1 MIGQIIDIDYS
12 KATVYTQMN
21 RTSSLAQ
28 STIQIQ
34 ELLKTFQ
41 RNSKDDLFLRY
52 SLEEMI
58 IKTSMEKNTVIRKT
72 MKNFVFSNF
81 KVLFI

>member
-34 ELLKTFQ
+34 ELLKTF
-41 RNSKDDLFLRY
+41 
-52 SLEEMI
+52 
-58 IKTSMEKNTVIRKT
+58 
-72 MKNFVFSNF
+72 
-81 KVLFI
+81 